1 MEDREW
7 RRAFAVNATVL
18 VSLVFMFDLDGLS
31 WRLLNSLRLDCLAR
45 RDSCSFWDQKVSRYR
60 HFWIVRTVKQ
70 DKHPELE
77 CHRWNDG
84 FLAKN
89 GSEFQES
96 TSSDVGE
103 GPRRLAEPDGV
114 HGNPES
120 SNYVVRPGLMPFGNY
135 ARRRTRTDRGK
146 TPTSAIP
153 TGLRLPAQ
161 GCEATSYP
169 GSQRTAHPTPT
180 GLCHLCAAEPQ
191 PLWGC

>member
-1 MEDREW
+1 MER
-7 RRAFAVNATVL
+7 
-18 VSLVFMFDLDGLS
+18 
-31 WRLLNSLRLDCLAR
+31 
-45 RDSCSFWDQKVSRYR
+45 
-60 HFWIVRTVKQ
+60 
-70 DKHPELE
+70 
-77 CHRWNDG
+77 HRWNDG

-103 GPRRLAEPDGV
+103 GPRRLAVRDGV
-114 HGNPES
+114 HDNPES
-120 SNYVVRPGLMPFGNY
+120 SNYVVRLGLMPFGNY

-153 TGLRLPAQ
+153 TGLRLPAE

-191 PLWGC
+191 PLWGSWNFRKALRLGRDLSVQELRGGLAARSNVEFVVDIVQVGAHRLY